1 MERSILGQLALV
13 QLLIK
18 VIYSLLKYA
27 ESAESAEM
35 DGELATRMGSPCAS
49 LWRLSLWLLHL
60 PYGGLLAVQNKCA
73 QARIQQGFSNEDSTR
88 KDTSG
93 YNKPYDACLSN
104 KITVSY
110 EKGVWGL
117 RLAQLVRG
125 LTIFLV
131 TTHWNKMYPN
141 VSECIRMYPT
151 RLPWSVSDSSVDA
164 FVLQAASC
172 LQTCSQPGCLVA
184 KSWEAHC
191 TKKKR
196 AILTETTERFRP
208 NIVFP
213 TACRQENLLR
223 PCGGTPGRCW
233 WNPNPRMRTHT
244 DTRHETDNERL
255 CANISQRDTLVSAR
269 VISRV
274 KINSTSTGTLC
285 LHTSLTPY

>member
-18 VIYSLLKYA
+18 VIHSLLKYA

-110 EKGVWGL
+110 EKG
-117 RLAQLVRG
+117 
-125 LTIFLV
+125 
-131 TTHWNKMYPN
+131 
-141 VSECIRMYPT
+141 
-151 RLPWSVSDSSVDA
+151 
-164 FVLQAASC
+164 C
-172 LQTCSQPGCLVA
+172 LGV
-184 KSWEAHC
+184 K
-191 TKKKR
+191 
-196 AILTETTERFRP
+196 
-208 NIVFP
+208 
-213 TACRQENLLR
+213 AC
-223 PCGGTPGRCW
+223 
-233 WNPNPRMRTHT
+233 
-244 DTRHETDNERL
+244 
-255 CANISQRDTLVSAR
+255 
-269 VISRV
+269 
-274 KINSTSTGTLC
+274 STS
-285 LHTSLTPY
+285 